1 MIYIIFVASDA
12 LSLELDNN
20 IMITWTVNENIRYDS
35 ILIATN
41 VISNTLEYFLGTHRL
56 TWKWVGRLGLL
67 CNGFFLK
74 NILIL
79 NFQEKNIF
87 ASKMEGKHIMM
98 QDFHP

>member
-56 TWKWVGRLGLL
+56 TW
-67 CNGFFLK
+67 
-74 NILIL
+74 
-79 NFQEKNIF
+79 
-87 ASKMEGKHIMM
+87 
-98 QDFHP
+98 